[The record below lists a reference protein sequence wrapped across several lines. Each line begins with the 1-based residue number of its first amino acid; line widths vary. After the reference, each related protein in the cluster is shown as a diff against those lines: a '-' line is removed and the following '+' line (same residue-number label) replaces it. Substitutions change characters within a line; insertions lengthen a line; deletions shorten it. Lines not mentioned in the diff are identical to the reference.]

1 MSGEITLNPV
11 TSGVEAVVG
20 RPRAARVPWMVWT
33 SAAATTSVV
42 LGSIWDISW
51 HVSIGRD
58 TFWTPPHLLIQLC
71 AAIGGLTAV
80 YLIARATFA
89 GDDKARA
96 ESVRIF
102 GLRAPLGAFICG
114 WGALAMLT
122 SAPFDNWWH
131 EAYGLD
137 VKVVSPPH
145 MLLALGAMGVV
156 YGGFA
161 LTMAQLNR
169 ASAALTHRIETV
181 FIVLIG
187 VIMTGAQAELIE
199 YSNKGFMHSAI
210 FYRAFA
216 FVYPAQLAL
225 VRRIA
230 TRRWASVTA
239 AAVYFA
245 LSLAQEWVLPLFP
258 AEQKLGPVFQRVPYM
273 VPLGFPV
280 MIIAPAVA
288 LDVLWPWMQRL
299 NVWAL
304 GALAGI
310 VFLVSFV
317 AVQWPFAD
325 FLMSPLSRNWVFGT
339 HYQMYMVSP
348 TAPGARS
355 EFFAYE
361 TSRAEFWRGMA
372 IAAAT
377 AMVSSRMGLAV
388 GAWLRRIH
396 R

>member
-1 MSGEITLNPV
+1 MI
-11 TSGVEAVVG
+11 
-20 RPRAARVPWMVWT
+20 
-33 SAAATTSVV
+33 

-58 TFWTPPHLLIQLC
+58 SFWTPPHLLIQLC
-71 AAIGGLTAV
+71 TAIGGLTAI
-80 YLIARATFA
+80 YLIARTTFS
-89 GDDKARA
+89 GDERARA

-122 SAPFDNWWH
+122 AAPFDNWWH
-131 EAYGLD
+131 DAYGLD
-137 VKVVSPPH
+137 VTVVSPPH
-145 MLLALGAMGVV
+145 TLLALGAMGVV

-161 LTMAQLNR
+161 LTTAQLNR
-169 ASAALTHRIETV
+169 ASAALKGRIETI
-181 FIVLIG
+181 FIVLLG
-187 VIMTGAQAELIE
+187 LMMVGAQAELIE
-199 YSNKGFMHSAI
+199 YSDKALMHSAI

-216 FVYPAQLAL
+216 FVYPMQLAL
-225 VRRIA
+225 VRRIS

-239 AAVYFA
+239 SAVYLV

-280 MIIAPAVA
+280 LLIAPAIM
-288 LDVLWPWMQRL
+288 LDVLWPRMQRL
-299 NVWAL
+299 NVWL
-304 GALAGI
+304 QGGLAGI
-310 VFLVSFV
+310 VFLLSF
-317 AVQWPFAD
+317 AIVQWSFAD

-348 TAPGARS
+348 SAPVARS
-355 EFFAYE
+355 EFVAYE
-361 TSRAEFWRGMA
+361 ASRAEFWRGMA

-377 AMVSSRMGLAV
+377 AMAASRMGLAV
-388 GAWLRRIH
+388 GAWLRRIQ

>member
-1 MSGEITLNPV
+1 MNAM
-11 TSGVEAVVG
+11 TSGVEVAVDRV
-20 RPRAARVPWMVWT
+20 RVPRVPWMVWT

-51 HVSIGRD
+51 HISVGRD

-71 AAIGGLTAV
+71 AAIGGLTSI
-80 YLIARATFA
+80 YLIARTTFA
-89 GDDKARA
+89 GDENARA

-114 WGALAMLT
+114 WGALAMVT

-169 ASAALTHRIETV
+169 ASAALTRRIETI

-187 VIMTGAQAELIE
+187 VLMTGAQAELIE
-199 YSNKGFMHSAI
+199 YSNKGLMHSAI
-210 FYRAFA
+210 FYRAFV

-225 VRRIA
+225 VRRIS

-239 AAVYFA
+239 AAVYLA

-280 MIIAPAVA
+280 MMIAPALA
-288 LDVLWPWMQRL
+288 LDVLWPRMQRL
-299 NVWAL
+299 NVWVQ

-310 VFLVSFV
+310 VFLLSF
-317 AVQWPFAD
+317 AIVQWPFAD

-348 TAPGARS
+348 SAPWAQS
-355 EFFAYE
+355 EFVAYE
-361 TSRAEFWRGMA
+361 TSRVEFWRGMA
-372 IAAAT
+372 IAAVT
-377 AMVSSRMGLAV
+377 AMVTSRMGLAV
-388 GAWLRRIH
+388 GAWLRRVQ

>member
-1 MSGEITLNPV
+1 MSAEITLNPV
-11 TSGVEAVVG
+11 TSGVEAVAG

-42 LGSIWDISW
+42 VGSIWDISW
-51 HVSIGRD
+51 HVSVGRD

-71 AAIGGLTAV
+71 AAIGGVTAV

-89 GDDKARA
+89 GEDKARA

-187 VIMTGAQAELIE
+187 VLMTGAQAELIE

-216 FVYPAQLAL
+216 FVYPAQLVL

-245 LSLAQEWVLPLFP
+245 LSLAQEWVFPLFP

-377 AMVSSRMGLAV
+377 AMVSSRIGLAV
-388 GAWLRRIH
+388 GAWLRRIQ

>member
-1 MSGEITLNPV
+1 MNAMTP
-11 TSGVEAVVG
+11 GVAVAVD
-20 RPRAARVPWMVWT
+20 RLRAPRVPWMVWT
-33 SAAATTSVV
+33 SAAATISVV

-51 HVSIGRD
+51 HISVGRD

-71 AAIGGLTAV
+71 AAIGGLTSI
-80 YLIARATFA
+80 YLIARTTFFA
-89 GDDKARA
+89 DTRTRA
-96 ESVRIF
+96 ESVRVF

-156 YGGFA
+156 YGGFV

-169 ASAALTHRIETV
+169 APAAMTERIETI
-181 FIVLIG
+181 FIALIG
-187 VIMTGAQAELIE
+187 VLMAGAQAELIE
-199 YSNKGFMHSAI
+199 YSSKVLMHSAI

-216 FVYPAQLAL
+216 VAYPAQLAL
-225 VRRIA
+225 VRRISS
-230 TRRWASVTA
+230 RRWACVTA
-239 AAVYFA
+239 AAVYLV

-258 AEQKLGPVFQRVPYM
+258 AEQKLGPVLQRVPYM

-280 MIIAPAVA
+280 MIIGPALM
-288 LDVLWPWMQRL
+288 LDLLWPWMKRL
-299 NVWAL
+299 NVWVQ

-310 VFLVSFV
+310 VFVLSFV
-317 AVQWPFAD
+317 LVQWPFAD
-325 FLMSPLSRNWVFGT
+325 FLMSPLSRNWVFGS
-339 HYQMYMVSP
+339 HYQMYMMSP
-348 TAPGARS
+348 SAPGARS

-361 TSRAEFWRGMA
+361 ASRAELWRGMA
-372 IAAAT
+372 IAAVT
-377 AMVSSRMGLAV
+377 AMATSRLGLAV
-388 GAWLRRIH
+388 GAWMRGIQR
-396 R
+396 